1 MVGAWGVGGL
11 AGPMA
16 PLLAVPPASKHRGQR
31 CYGVVGACMVAMVTS
46 KEMLPFAL
54 PSTFKATAPK
64 LILSMS
70 LNVAKS

>member
-16 PLLAVPPASKHRGQR
+16 PLLAVPPASKHRGRR

-54 PSTFKATAPK
+54 QALPPLRQRLPS
-64 LILSMS
+64 SS
-70 LNVAKS
+70 CQ